1 MTTRVIR
8 TVISTMMAAAFALIC
23 STTLHAQR
31 WDRENGKPAP
41 ALIPA
46 GWSGSPVSLD
56 VLKKCHTDLG
66 EGAAEGATVAEQ
78 VGASGGPS
86 ITPVTVS
93 PSSPSIALQSPKSV
107 RRITPRSLTITLLGF
122 RSRWISPC
130 WCA

>member
-1 MTTRVIR
+1 MNTRVIR

-56 VLKKCHTDLG
+56 VLKKCHTNLG
-66 EGAAEGATVAEQ
+66 EGEAAEGATVAEQ
-78 VGASGGPS
+78 VGASGGN
-86 ITPVTVS
+86 TVVLAFWNAD
-93 PSSPSIALQSPKSV
+93 I
-107 RRITPRSLTITLLGF
+107 
-122 RSRWISPC
+122 PC
-130 WCA
+130 